1 MEGHAALLRRVEQLT
16 GKLPIVAISGH
27 TESRGCTEPCSQE
40 IIDAVSPKVEKAS
53 LAPTTPPQ
61 QSTTETPQ
69 GQRDL
74 TKPEQMVYYM
84 EGTIDVD

>member
-40 IIDAVSPKVEKAS
+40 IIDAVCSSAAGGDRARNLVSGYFCPA
-53 LAPTTPPQ
+53 A
-61 QSTTETPQ
+61 
-69 GQRDL
+69 R
-74 TKPEQMVYYM
+74 
-84 EGTIDVD
+84 